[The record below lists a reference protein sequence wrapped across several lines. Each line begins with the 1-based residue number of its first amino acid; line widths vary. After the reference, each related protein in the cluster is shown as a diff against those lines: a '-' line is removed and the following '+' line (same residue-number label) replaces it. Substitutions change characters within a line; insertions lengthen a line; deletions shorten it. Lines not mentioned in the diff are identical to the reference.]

1 MEKLEASGFSFI
13 QSFLVSKENWNYLI
27 ETEIGIK
34 SPNALLMETYDR
46 QNYFI
51 KKSFTTSKRM
61 DDKQS
66 NTIRNST
73 ISNDARKTWI

>member
-66 NTIRNST
+66 NTI
-73 ISNDARKTWI
+73 